1 MNGNC
6 RHEDI
11 QIIIWDILI
20 TINNDKNSS
29 QKEKNQEVIS
39 ENKIW
44 RRRYAKSNN
53 EKHNVW
59 EPFKSSVFWFCVH
72 VELFAQDYFYIPEQ
86 TQYNNW

>member
-29 QKEKNQEVIS
+29 QKEKNQEIIS

-44 RRRYAKSNN
+44 RKIHAKLNN
-53 EKHNVW
+53 QKYNVW
-59 EPFKSSVFWFCVH
+59 EPFKFSVFWFCVY

-86 TQYNNW
+86 TQYNNC